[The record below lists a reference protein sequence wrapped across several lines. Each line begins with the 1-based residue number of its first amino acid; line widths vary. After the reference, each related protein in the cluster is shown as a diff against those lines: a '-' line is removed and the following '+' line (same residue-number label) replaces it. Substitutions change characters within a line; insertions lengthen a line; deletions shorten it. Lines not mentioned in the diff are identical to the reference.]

1 MKWLCF
7 TCIFL
12 CACYT
17 SKAQDW
23 QKGDSLF
30 AEGKYLLAAVS
41 FERMYYESQDDKVRA
56 GNLLKKAFCYKALS
70 QYDNAVEVLNR
81 IRLTPRD
88 SIMKIVSY
96 EKVLA
101 YYLSEDYQASYN
113 EVLKHKLLFGPSDP
127 DMVFFEALNLIAVY
141 KWGEAEKVLISN
153 MELLGVSLP
162 EIETVFDENKKPK
175 NPDKAFNL
183 SMFLPGV
190 GQMYA
195 GYPFK
200 GLLSG
205 GIQAGLIGASAYAL
219 YKGYFFTGG
228 LTGVALFYTFYFG
241 GARYARELATKR
253 NEKDAARMSLQL
265 QQMK

>member
-1 MKWLCF
+1 M
-7 TCIFL
+7 
-12 CACYT
+12 
-17 SKAQDW
+17 
-23 QKGDSLF
+23 
-30 AEGKYLLAAVS
+30 S
-41 FERMYYESQDDKVRA
+41 FERMYYESLDDKVRA

-70 QYDNAVEVLNR
+70 QYDKALEALNR

-88 SIMKIVSY
+88 SVMKIVSY

-101 YYLSEDYQASYN
+101 YYLNEDYQASYN
-113 EVLKHKLLFGPSDP
+113 EVLKNKLLFGPKDP
-127 DMVFFEALNLIAVY
+127 DIVCFEALNLIAVY
-141 KWGEAEKVLISN
+141 KWKEAERLLLDN
-153 MELLGVSLP
+153 EELLELSVTD
-162 EIETVFDENKKPK
+162 IETVFDGNKTPK

-205 GIQAGLIGASAYAL
+205 GIQAGLVGASAYAL

-241 GARYARELATKR
+241 GARYARELAQKR
-253 NEKDAARMSLQL
+253 NEKDAATMSLRL